1 VPRHAFDAETG
12 QAAAEY
18 VLIAAAV
25 AIGCAMAVLFFG
37 GAVTNLFG
45 TSAKPIKTAPF
56 RPPVRSGDITFPT
69 TVAECVDGGWRNFP
83 QFADEAAC
91 ADYVASLAP

>member
-1 VPRHAFDAETG
+1 MRRNAVDAEAG

-37 GAVTNLFG
+37 AAVTNLFG
-45 TSAKPIKTAPF
+45 TSARPIKAAPF
-56 RPPVRSGDITFPT
+56 RPPVRSGEITFPA
-69 TVAECVDGGWRNFP
+69 TVDECVDGGWRDFP
-83 QFADEAAC
+83 QFADETAC
-91 ADYVASLAP
+91 TDYVASLAP